1 VAPTCGKIRREDTHH
16 MHPLLISLLAHVS
29 AHRRLLINAYA
40 CGFMEEENPV
50 AAARRLQT
58 TFQGAPTMAPP
69 QGSGLDAAT
78 SDMVAA
84 MTDDAIEDFLDRVI
98 AKLEQSAQPPPPK
111 QPVPAAATLLDR
123 LLATRR
129 G

>member
-1 VAPTCGKIRREDTHH
+1 
-16 MHPLLISLLAHVS
+16 MHPMLISLLAHVS

-40 CGFMEEENPV
+40 CGFMEEPDPV

-58 TFQGAPTMAPP
+58 TFLGAPTMAPP

-78 SDMVAA
+78 SDLVAA
-84 MTDDAIEDFLDRVI
+84 MTDDAIEDFLDRVV
-98 AKLEQSAQPPPPK
+98 AKLEQSATTASEPTPPPTPT
-111 QPVPAAATLLDR
+111 PAAATLLDK

>member
-1 VAPTCGKIRREDTHH
+1 MDP
-16 MHPLLISLLAHVS
+16 MLISLLAHVS

-40 CGFMEEENPV
+40 CGFMDETDPV
-50 AAARRLQT
+50 GAARRLQN
-58 TFQGAPTMAPP
+58 TFLAAPTMAPP

-78 SDMVAA
+78 SDLVAA

-98 AKLEQSAQPPPPK
+98 AKLEQKVRARADAEPAPA
-111 QPVPAAATLLDR
+111 PAATPLPAAPAGGLLDR
-123 LLATRR
+123 ILAARR